1 MGQRPRGMP
10 SAEEHRGGHGR
21 DVEHVDVLGQVV
33 PAELHRRVLGHVA
46 GDDLAFGL
54 GEVEGKTV
62 DFTDGADAVDDEC
75 REQGECPPEL
85 SLGRDDLR
93 GGHGARHE
101 EHAHEGQAHGQFVGD
116 DLRGGTHGAVQR
128 QGRAG
133 RPATQDDAVQA
144 QGGDSQDV
152 QGGDG
157 HVGQLQRRRDLTD
170 LHVRAH
176 GDDRV
181 DAERCER
188 RDRGGQE
195 VQEPLGPAGPHVL
208 LEEELAGV
216 GERLEQAE
224 GARDVRAGT
233 RLHAA
238 QASAL
243 DPQGEEHVGDQED
256 DDEHGLDEAE
266 PPGFLAEVR
275 GGVLRDC
282 EGCECHRAT
291 SCVAR
296 RVATVPAPPRFS

>member
-1 MGQRPRGMP
+1 MGERPRGVP
-10 SAEEHRGGHGR
+10 AAEEHRGGHGR

-46 GDDLAFGL
+46 GDDLALGL

-62 DFTDGADAVDDEC
+62 DFTGGADAVDDE
-75 REQGECPPEL
+75 RGEQGECPPEL
-85 SLGRDDLR
+85 SLSSHDLR

-101 EHAHEGQAHGQFVGD
+101 EHAHEGQAHGQLVGD
-116 DLRGGTHGAVQR
+116 DLRRGTHGAVQG
-128 QGRAG
+128 QGRAR

-144 QGGDSQDV
+144 QRGDRQDV

-157 HVGQLQRRRDLTD
+157 HVGELQRRRVTENR
-170 LHVRAH
+170 HVRAH
-176 GDDRV
+176 RNDRV
-181 DAERCER
+181 DAERRES
-188 RDRGGQE
+188 RDGGSQE
-195 VQEPLGPAGPHVL
+195 VQETLGPAGPHVL
-208 LEEELAGV
+208 LEEELARV

-243 DPQGEEHVGDQED
+243 NPQGEEHVGDQED

-266 PPGFLAEVR
+266 PPGFLAKVR
-275 GGVLRDC
+275 GGVFRDC

-296 RVATVPAPPRFS
+296 RVATVPTPPRFS

>member
-1 MGQRPRGMP
+1 MGQRPRGVP
-10 SAEEHRGGHGR
+10 AAEEHRGGHGR

-33 PAELHRRVLGHVA
+33 PAELHRRVLGHVT

-62 DFTDGADAVDDEC
+62 DFTDGADAVDDER

-85 SLGRDDLR
+85 PLGCDDLR

-101 EHAHEGQAHGQFVGD
+101 EHAHEGQAHGQFVRD

-128 QGRAG
+128 QGRAS
-133 RPATQDDAVQA
+133 RPAAQDDAVQT
-144 QGGDSQDV
+144 QRRDREDV
-152 QGGDG
+152 QGADG
-157 HVGQLQRRRDLTD
+157 HVGQLHRCGVAED

-176 GDDRV
+176 RDDRV
-181 DAERCER
+181 DTERCECC
-188 RDRGGQE
+188 DRGGQE

-216 GERLEQAE
+216 RERLEQAE
-224 GARDVRAGT
+224 GTRHVRTGT

-243 DPQGEEHVGDQED
+243 DPQGQQHVGDQED

>member
-1 MGQRPRGMP
+1 MGQRPRGVP

-33 PAELHRRVLGHVA
+33 PAELHRRVLGHVT

-54 GEVEGKTV
+54 GEVKGKTV
-62 DFTDGADAVDDEC
+62 DFTDGADAVDNEC

-85 SLGRDDLR
+85 SLGCDDLR

-101 EHAHEGQAHGQFVGD
+101 EHAHEGQAHGQFIGD
-116 DLRGGTHGAVQR
+116 DLRGGTHGSVQG

-144 QGGDSQDV
+144 QRGDRQDV

-157 HVGQLQRRRDLTD
+157 HVGQLQRRRNVTD
-170 LHVRAH
+170 LHVRPH
-176 GDDRV
+176 RDDRV
-181 DAERCER
+181 DAERSER

-195 VQEPLGPAGPHVL
+195 VQEPLSPAGPHIL
-208 LEEELAGV
+208 LEEELSRV

-224 GARDVRAGT
+224 GARNVRAGT
-233 RLHAA
+233 RLHAT

-243 DPQGEEHVGDQED
+243 DPQGKQHVGDQED

-266 PPGFLAEVR
+266 PPCFLAKVR